1 VRMIVNVPSRHRRG
15 FTLVELLVVIAII
28 AVLIALLLPA
38 VQKVR
43 EAANR
48 AACENNLKQLGLALL
63 NFESAERHFPP
74 GVISSN
80 GQPQIYGYRTG
91 YAAFILPYMEQT
103 QVYSLYHFNVDWF
116 DASNASAIT
125 TQIKTFNCP
134 STPGQPRSDP
144 NAYANCGDD
153 GTGTPNGVLASA
165 PVASSDYEG
174 IRQVSFEVANS
185 PYYLNIQPPA
195 KDNGDVGFIDPR
207 VAGVLCEVG
216 FQAFNGGSRISDIT
230 DGTSNTIL
238 LTEVAGR
245 PLIYFMGQNTG
256 LLAGNST
263 GWGTRDI
270 CKVSG
275 CFPNDGGNINNVP
288 NLVGGGGQYNAYNP
302 APAGL
307 MAINIT
313 NDSEQPYSF
322 HPGGI
327 NLAFTDGSVRYIQQN
342 ISLTVFAGLSTRAG
356 SEIVS
361 SLLY

>member
-1 VRMIVNVPSRHRRG
+1 MTTFVKCSLVRRRG

-48 AACENNLKQLGLALL
+48 TSCENNLKQLSLALL
-63 NFESAERHFPP
+63 NYEGANRRFPP
-74 GVISSN
+74 GIISNN
-80 GQPQIYGYRTG
+80 GLPQYGFRTG
-91 YAAFILPYMEQT
+91 FGAFILPYIEQQ
-103 QVYSLYHFNVDWF
+103 QVFALYNFNADWF
-116 DASNASAIT
+116 DASNEPAIT

-134 STPGQPRSDP
+134 STPGQPRVDL
-144 NAYANCGDD
+144 NAYANCQGP
-153 GTGTPNGVLASA
+153 GPTAPNGILASA

-174 IRQVSFEVANS
+174 VRQVGFELANS
-185 PYYLNIQPPA
+185 QYYLNDNPPCQ
-195 KDNGDVGFIDPR
+195 DNGVVGYIDPR
-207 VAGVLCEVG
+207 VAGILCEVG
-216 FQAFNGGSRISDIT
+216 YQAFAAGSTTSDIL
-230 DGTSNTIL
+230 DGMSNTIL

-270 CKVSG
+270 CKLSG
-275 CFPNDGGNINNVP
+275 CIPNDGGNVNNVP
-288 NLVGGGGQYNAYNP
+288 NLVGGGGQYGASLP
-302 APAGL
+302 APPGL
-307 MAINIT
+307 MAVNIT

-327 NLAFTDGSVRYIQQN
+327 NVSFGDGSVHYIQQN
-342 ISLTVFAGLSTRAG
+342 ISLTVFAELCTRAG
-356 SEIVS
+356 HEIVPIS
-361 SLLY
+361 AY